1 MTYEEAIKV
10 AKREGASK
18 AENEPLLA
26 ITIAS
31 LALVHAINPRLA
43 FDGAVKQRL
52 TPAQVRRSRVV
63 GPERELAL
71 HLLGHADRAQIRS

>member
-1 MTYEEAIKV
+1 MSYDEALKAAKKV
-10 AKREGASK
+10 GASK

-43 FDGAVKQRL
+43 FDGAVKLRL
-52 TPAQVRRSRVV
+52 TAAKVRKLK
-63 GPERELAL
+63 PMD
-71 HLLGHADRAQIRS
+71 LGNLMFV

>member
-1 MTYEEAIKV
+1 MSYDEALKAAKKV
-10 AKREGASK
+10 GASK

-52 TPAQVRRSRVV
+52 TASQVCKLDPVT
-63 GPERELAL
+63 
-71 HLLGHADRAQIRS
+71 LGDLMFR

>member
-1 MTYEEAIKV
+1 MSYDEALKAAKKV
-10 AKREGASK
+10 GASK

-43 FDGAVKQRL
+43 FDGAVKLRL
-52 TPAQVRRSRVV
+52 TAAKVRKLS
-63 GPERELAL
+63 GLAL
-71 HLLGHADRAQIRS
+71 GDLMFA